1 LAPRLPIEQQHQ
13 AWAEALAAADQI
25 TDSVSHGIAQLTRA
39 RALAALAL
47 HLPIEQQHQGW
58 AEALAAARNITG
70 EADRAEVLVAMGPL
84 VSALPPSSVSLRWQ
98 ESLSVLARRP
108 RHELL
113 VDLRALAPLLSGAGG
128 EQAVAAA
135 VQAIID
141 VGRWW

>member
-1 LAPRLPIEQQHQ
+1 MALDDTQRAEVLAALAPRLPIEQQHH
-13 AWAEALAAADQI
+13 AWA
-25 TDSVSHGIAQLTRA
+25 V
-39 RALAALAL
+39 
-47 HLPIEQQHQGW
+47 
-58 AEALAAARNITG
+58 ALAAAR
-70 EADRAEVLVAMGPL
+70 
-84 VSALPPSSVSLRWQ
+84 PSSVSLRWQ